1 MAFDLNLSGDQLTIG
16 GVAGLVQRGF
26 MHINAAGVTGFSVN
40 ITGSGAANRLAGGAE
55 QDSIVG
61 GLGADTIGMDVTG
74 GYDEIDA
81 GLVAEGNELRLTG
94 DASEV
99 QFVNLALNGDQL
111 TTGAGTQSG
120 FMHFDAS
127 AMEIFGV
134 NVTGSAAG
142 NRITGTAMQDTIAG
156 GLGADIVTMDV
167 AAYDQIDAGNGSEGD
182 VLRLVGTASGSFT
195 VDLGVAAGGDQLLLI
210 DAAAEAVVQ
219 SDFQHLDVAKL
230 SGGFG
235 VVARGSGANNNL
247 TGTAFQDRFTGRA
260 GADLIDLGADP
271 VTGLSDG
278 EEDRVF
284 YESVA
289 DGSTAAAAAV
299 SRDRI
304 VHFDAGQDRV
314 VFVGEFNI
322 TGADTDTN
330 SANLDDIENNDSFV
344 FAVNERA
351 NFSVEDEAMF
361 LGAATA
367 KLTDADLYGG
377 GLVNLTA
384 RINAV
389 GVSAVAGD
397 DGLIVVQGKKTTGIY
412 YYQELAGGGVQAN
425 ELTVLGIIDK
435 LVQQNDFEFG

>member
-1 MAFDLNLSGDQLTIG
+1 
-16 GVAGLVQRGF
+16 
-26 MHINAAGVTGFSVN
+26 MHA
-40 ITGSGAANRLAGGAE
+40 
-55 QDSIVG
+55 
-61 GLGADTIGMDVTG
+61 
-74 GYDEIDA
+74 
-81 GLVAEGNELRLTG
+81 
-94 DASEV
+94 DASDM
-99 QFVNLALNGDQL
+99 QG
-111 TTGAGTQSG
+111 
-120 FMHFDAS
+120 
-127 AMEIFGV
+127 FGV
-134 NVTGSAAG
+134 DVTGSAAG
-142 NRITGTAMQDTIAG
+142 NRIAGTAMQDTIDAG
-156 GLGADIVTMDV
+156 TGADIVTMDV

-195 VDLGVAAGGDQLLLI
+195 VDLGVAAGSDQLVLI

-230 SGGFG
+230 GGGFG

-289 DGSTAAAAAV
+289 DGATAAAAVV

-322 TGADTDTN
+322 TGADADTN
-330 SANLDDIENNDSFV
+330 SANLDDIDNNDGFT

-351 NFSVEDEAMF
+351 NFSLEDEAMF
-361 LGAATA
+361 IDAAKA
-367 KLTDADLYGG
+367 KLADVDLYGG
-377 GLVNLTA
+377 GLGNLAT

-389 GVSAVAGD
+389 GVTAVAGD

-412 YYQELAGGGVQAN
+412 YYQELAGAGVQAN
-425 ELTVLGIIDK
+425 ELTVLGIVDK
-435 LVQQNDFEFG
+435 LVQQGDFEFG